1 MARIRRAETQ
11 VIKDVTNV
19 ENGATFRTSVEGR
32 KEIEKTGQPL
42 KVFRDLD
49 FAGCLVN
56 RKSRSEYVFTFAGGA
71 ISWLSK
77 KQLIISQSTCEAEFV
92 AMQGGSKGDCVDIL
106 TVKKVGSIVIL
117 SPPMQ
122 NFL

>member
-1 MARIRRAETQ
+1 M
-11 VIKDVTNV
+11 IKDVTNV

-56 RKSRSEYVFTFAGGA
+56 RKSRSEYVFTLAGGA

-92 AMQGGSKGDCVDIL
+92 AIQEAVRE
-106 TVKKVGSIVIL
+106 TT
-117 SPPMQ
+117 
-122 NFL
+122 